1 MNRSRVLTLFALF
14 ALFCG
19 PLAGSAVASSGTV
32 PTITS
37 AESTVIGTQLSAT
50 PNLAV
55 DFAAWEVCPDGVPNG
70 TILAEGPLVGSAAN
84 YTLALSDAGTDVCAV
99 EIDALGGTLGYTD
112 AIGPVEGLP
121 AGAGPT
127 LGTSSGPIAAGQ
139 SLSQATSA
147 LVVNHGSW
155 GAAQSITDV
164 WEDCDAAGE
173 VCVPVFT
180 GPSYQLSRSDVGSTI
195 EVLERAVAANG
206 AQSSDITP
214 LTGIVSAS
222 APTVSSSDPPTIN
235 GTPQI
240 GNTLTVSPGTWSNQP
255 TSYTYQWER
264 CSNGTTCTAIDGAT
278 GSTYTPGMADVG
290 DTLFVYVAGAVDLGA
305 SYGSV
310 GSPYPSY
317 PTNSVFG
324 VSSSPPGGT
333 APTTVV
339 PVTSLHSSSG
349 AVGRLTATMRWTFR
363 YAPSYTQIAALSVQG
378 PAVGATIAT
387 RCAGKGCPFAVRRI
401 KVRELKRCRARPSGH
416 CRAPREV
423 SLEWQ
428 FRGHNLAVGSR
439 VTVMI
444 SRALDIGKY
453 YRFVVRRRR
462 APSVNISCVAP
473 GSIVP
478 GKNCTGL

>member
-1 MNRSRVLTLFALF
+1 M
-14 ALFCG
+14 
-19 PLAGSAVASSGTV
+19 
-32 PTITS
+32 
-37 AESTVIGTQLSAT
+37 
-50 PNLAV
+50 
-55 DFAAWEVCPDGVPNG
+55 
-70 TILAEGPLVGSAAN
+70 
-84 YTLALSDAGTDVCAV
+84 
-99 EIDALGGTLGYTD
+99 
-112 AIGPVEGLP
+112 
-121 AGAGPT
+121 
-127 LGTSSGPIAAGQ
+127 
-139 SLSQATSA
+139 
-147 LVVNHGSW
+147 
-155 GAAQSITDV
+155 
-164 WEDCDAAGE
+164 DCDANGSN
-173 VCVPVFT
+173 CVPVASGAT
-180 GPSYQLSRSDVGSTI
+180 GTSYTAARSDVGSTI
-195 EVLERAVAANG
+195 EVFESALG
-206 AQSSDITP
+206 APAEQTAP
-214 LTGIVSAS
+214 TGFVNATAPSPGS
-222 APTVSSSDPPTIN
+222 TPTVS
-235 GTPQI
+235 
-240 GNTLTVSPGTWSNQP
+240 GNAQVGDTLTALPGGWSNEP
-255 TSYTYQWER
+255 TSYTYQWDH
-264 CSNGTTCTAIDGAT
+264 CSNNTCTPISGAT
-278 GSTYTPGMADVG
+278 NQTYVPTAGPTGDVG
-290 DTLFVYVAGAVDLGA
+290 DTLVVFVAGAVDLGA
-305 SYGSV
+305 TFGAV
-310 GSPYPSY
+310 GTPIQSY
-317 PTNSVFG
+317 PTAVVFG
-324 VSSSPPGGT
+324 VDTSAPSNPNPSP
-333 APTTVV
+333 VV